1 VASGRQFGSRSP
13 SSAFGFS
20 IDEISGVLA
29 LINRRD
35 RASDD
40 LPGLRLREGVDEQLA
55 RGRNGFPCSSPT
67 SVRRSSRRSSLG
79 SMWGSSTTYAT
90 TAVPVVSSG
99 TPTAAAWL
107 TASWSMSTPSISA
120 GPTFRPATFKASSA
134 RPWEPEA
141 VCVLLCEV
149 AVVPQILPRRPVL
162 LQIALVARPQRLRH
176 RGTGVARDEVAAL
189 ARLFDRLAT
198 LVDDIDVHPE
208 PRTAQRAGFQR
219 LVRHWHEEAAAD
231 LRAARDVDDRAV
243 AAADRVV
250 EPAPR
255 FGIPRLAGRAQDS
268 E

>member
-1 VASGRQFGSRSP
+1 MFLADERPQLLSEVVARLNVGFEHNVRDHCGPGGVVGDADCGRLV
-13 SSAFGFS
+13 
-20 IDEISGVLA
+20 DGVV
-29 LINRRD
+29 
-35 RASDD
+35 
-40 LPGLRLREGVDEQLA
+40 VDEYAFDL
-55 RGRNGFPCSSPT
+55 GRAD
-67 SVRRSSRRSSLG
+67 L
-79 SMWGSSTTYAT
+79 
-90 TAVPVVSSG
+90 
-99 TPTAAAWL
+99 
-107 TASWSMSTPSISA
+107 SA
-120 GPTFRPATFKASSA
+120 GDVQGVVGASVE
-134 RPWEPEA
+134 EPEA